1 MYNKY
6 AIHYDATKNSSFF
19 HCKDTKTQRKK
30 YILLIINS
38 LRLGAFAVRY
48 YWVQSKKPDF
58 IKNDGSRKKR
68 QKRKAFKF

>member
-1 MYNKY
+1 MLIIKNIVCFAKIKHAFYTGLIYISMYNKY

-38 LRLGAFAVRY
+38 LRLGAFAVKY
-48 YWVQSKKPDF
+48 Y
-58 IKNDGSRKKR
+58 
-68 QKRKAFKF
+68 